1 MGFLPGNKRR
11 GTPRSKFLRPLMIE
25 LEVVSDSDR
34 TALESFDSLDITEE
48 EFVKWIGRL
57 SLDQMPSLDD
67 IGWIM
72 KVKKDMEKKIKG

>member
-1 MGFLPGNKRR
+1 
-11 GTPRSKFLRPLMIE
+11 MIE